1 MTIEALELI
10 KRYEGCRLKAYKC
23 SAGVWTI
30 GYGNTTY
37 LNGEKVKEGD
47 TITQE
52 EADKLFKDTVD
63 EFEYQ
68 VKMILGDTLKAI
80 LPESSI
86 SALTSFAYNVGIGA
100 FCRST
105 LLKIIRQNK
114 NNLKDIE
121 IQFMKWVNANGRKLE
136 GLVKRRNAEYNL
148 YEKGILSQYSKQEQE
163 KIFGQQF
170 KCNYK

>member
-1 MTIEALELI
+1 MTIEGYELI
-10 KRYEGCRLKAYKC
+10 KHFEGCKLKAYKC

-37 LNGEKVKEGD
+37 LNGNKVKEND
-47 TITQE
+47 VITQE
-52 EADKLFKDTVD
+52 QADALFKDTVD
-63 EFEYQ
+63 KFEYQ

-86 SALTSFAYNVGIGA
+86 SALVSFAYNVGIGA
-100 FCRST
+100 FAKST
-105 LLKIIRQNK
+105 LLKIIKQNK

-121 IQFMKWVNANGRKLE
+121 VQFKRWNKANGKVLE
-136 GLVKRRNAEYNL
+136 GLVSRRNAEFEMYKN
-148 YEKGILSQYSKQEQE
+148 GVLSQYSNAERE
-163 KIFGQQF
+163 KIF